1 MTATAVASALASVAR
16 CSRCKGDLAASGAAL
31 RCAPCALDHV
41 EVAPGVVDLA
51 PEIPPLDQ
59 GSGAKSYD
67 REAVLYDAGFK
78 VLSRAFFSA
87 RHARFRAMSAS
98 AGEARRALDMPT
110 GTGLFLPTPSAR
122 TEVLVALDLSAPMLE
137 RARRVA
143 IARGAGAEKTAFVRA
158 SAHGLPFKDGA
169 FDAVLCL
176 NGLHVFPEPAKAV
189 REIRRVLAPG
199 GRAFIATL
207 VAPRGLRGRL
217 GAWILTTRGY
227 IRPPLP
233 EDEMRALL
241 AGSGLV
247 ADEAVRKGEELYFI
261 GRPG

>member
-1 MTATAVASALASVAR
+1 MTATALTSALASIAR
-16 CSRCKGDLAASGAAL
+16 CSRCKGDLAPSGAVL

-51 PEIPPLDQ
+51 PEIPPLDK
-59 GSGAKSYD
+59 GSGAK
-67 REAVLYDAGFK
+67 LYDSEAIIYDVGFK
-78 VLSRAFFSA
+78 VLSRGFFSA
-87 RHARFRAMSAS
+87 EHARFRAMSAS
-98 AGEARRALDMPT
+98 AGQARRVLDMPT
-110 GTGLFLPTPSAR
+110 GTGLFLPTPSAG
-122 TEVLVALDLSAPMLE
+122 TEVLVALDLSASMLV
-137 RARRVA
+137 RARAVA
-143 IARGAGAEKTAFVRA
+143 LARAGAEKTAFVRA

-176 NGLHVFPEPAKAV
+176 NGLHVFPEPAKAA

-207 VAPRGLRGRL
+207 VAPRRLRGRL
-217 GAWILTTRGY
+217 GAWILSTRGY

-233 EDEMRALL
+233 EEEMRALL
-241 AGSGLV
+241 ASAGLV
-247 ADEAVRKGEELYFI
+247 ADEAVRKGEELYFT